1 MEEKN
6 LTYKTPALT
15 DITLQSIMK
24 EEMKKQVDDYLR
36 KTIFKYTALVLQDFM
51 PDARTSWNSFVDM
64 TKEAYKEK
72 GFQVLKEL
80 LSYINYSNIQT
91 FSLKAGVDGA
101 ESADPIIRVFSSCVI
116 DNLSFVPNDADK
128 VSLANSAFQYI
139 KGTLIPIAIS
149 SRFWKFRG
157 FIDMLNINGGE
168 FIDLSQCGMFEC
180 DKNGVFKAIRYN
192 DEAPKY
198 KHTSVGCLFGYS
210 DLDTNEEM
218 NILRAIED
226 DILLSS
232 AFNLIRNESQPTIS
246 NERIFEEF
254 KKVALR
260 MNMDG
265 QIEDMTYEILT
276 DKEKNAVGD
285 VCVRLS
291 SLYRS
296 NELLAHKKSFVSF
309 FPEDDELVMSK
320 GVSSEVS
327 VSSNIDI
334 FSETFMKSYD
344 ENVGE
349 TLLIAEGK
357 MKIIHGLME
366 AICNMMSN
374 VFSIDTRRRLRI
386 VYDGDDTRLEGYITP
401 YMSWGIYLK
410 TSALITSQLNGHVA
424 STGNPERKDE
434 PFSVLLMSDIM
445 VSPKNL

>member
-1 MEEKN
+1 
-6 LTYKTPALT
+6 
-15 DITLQSIMK
+15 
-24 EEMKKQVDDYLR
+24 
-36 KTIFKYTALVLQDFM
+36 M

-101 ESADPIIRVFSSCVI
+101 ESADPIIMGFSSCVI

-139 KGTLIPIAIS
+139 KGNLIPIAIS

-218 NILRAIED
+218 NVLRAIED

-246 NERIFEEF
+246 NERVFEEF

-260 MNMDG
+260 MNKDG

-291 SLYRS
+291 SLYKS

-309 FPEDDELVMSK
+309 FPEDEELVMSK
-320 GVSSEVS
+320 DVSSEVS
-327 VSSNIDI
+327 VLSNIDI
-334 FSETFMKSYD
+334 FSETLMKSYD
-344 ENVGE
+344 ENVGT
-349 TLLIAEGK
+349 TLLVAEGH
-357 MKIIHGLME
+357 MKIFHSLME
-366 AICNMMSN
+366 SIYKMMSK
-374 VFSIDTRRRLRI
+374 VFGFDTSRKLMLAN
-386 VYDGDDTRLEGYITP
+386 DGTLEGCIAP
-401 YMSWGIYLK
+401 YMSWVIRSSA
-410 TSALITSQLNGHVA
+410 TALITSQPRGCA
-424 STGNPERKDE
+424 MCMGKPEKEDE
-434 PFSVLLMSDIM
+434 PFSVLLISDIRVDPNM
-445 VSPKNL
+445 P